1 MPLVET
7 VASNAKFHLS
17 QDRTSQS
24 TVTNVFQSIN
34 QHLEEAQVVEDL
46 EAEVATEEALTED
59 HEKCTKRLVE
69 IVANNAKFHSSQDRT
84 NQSTVT
90 NVFQSIN
97 QHLEEAQV
105 VEDLE
110 VEVATEEALTE
121 DHEKCT
127 KRLVEIV
134 VKIVKFHSSQNR
146 TSQST
151 AANAFKVIKEIKDNY
166 HFMFY

>member
-1 MPLVET
+1 MEIV
-7 VASNAKFHLS
+7 VKIARFHL
-17 QDRTSQS
+17 
-24 TVTNVFQSIN
+24 
-34 QHLEEAQVVEDL
+34 
-46 EAEVATEEALTED
+46 
-59 HEKCTKRLVE
+59 
-69 IVANNAKFHSSQDRT
+69 SQDRT

-97 QHLEEAQV
+97 QKAEEAQV

-110 VEVATEEALTE
+110 AVVAVEVATEVAAEEALTE

-134 VKIVKFHSSQNR
+134 VKTVKFHSSQNR

-166 HFMFY
+166 HFMFLLDHE

>member
-1 MPLVET
+1 MQLVEI
-7 VASNAKFHLS
+7 VASNAKFHL
-17 QDRTSQS
+17 
-24 TVTNVFQSIN
+24 
-34 QHLEEAQVVEDL
+34 
-46 EAEVATEEALTED
+46 
-59 HEKCTKRLVE
+59 
-69 IVANNAKFHSSQDRT
+69 SQDRT

-97 QHLEEAQV
+97 QHLEEVQV
-105 VEDLE
+105 AEDLE
-110 VEVATEEALTE
+110 VEVAAEVATEEALTE

-127 KRLVEIV
+127 KRLAEIV

-151 AANAFKVIKEIKDNY
+151 AVNAFKVIKEIKDNY

>member
-1 MPLVET
+1 MQLVET
-7 VASNAKFHLS
+7 VAS
-17 QDRTSQS
+17 
-24 TVTNVFQSIN
+24 
-34 QHLEEAQVVEDL
+34 
-46 EAEVATEEALTED
+46 
-59 HEKCTKRLVE
+59 
-69 IVANNAKFHSSQDRT
+69 NAKFHSSQDRT

-90 NVFQSIN
+90 IVFQSIN
-97 QHLEEAQV
+97 HKAEEAQV

-110 VEVATEEALTE
+110 AEVATEEALTE

-146 TSQST
+146 ISQST

>member
-1 MPLVET
+1 MQLVET
-7 VASNAKFHLS
+7 
-17 QDRTSQS
+17 
-24 TVTNVFQSIN
+24 
-34 QHLEEAQVVEDL
+34 
-46 EAEVATEEALTED
+46 
-59 HEKCTKRLVE
+59 
-69 IVANNAKFHSSQDRT
+69 VANNAKFHLSQDRT

-90 NVFQSIN
+90 NVFQTIN

-105 VEDLE
+105 AEDLE
-110 VEVATEEALTE
+110 VEVDLAEEVALTE

-151 AANAFKVIKEIKDNY
+151 AANAFKVIKEIKDN
-166 HFMFY
+166 

>member
-1 MPLVET
+1 MQLVET
-7 VASNAKFHLS
+7 VAS
-17 QDRTSQS
+17 
-24 TVTNVFQSIN
+24 
-34 QHLEEAQVVEDL
+34 
-46 EAEVATEEALTED
+46 
-59 HEKCTKRLVE
+59 
-69 IVANNAKFHSSQDRT
+69 NAKFHSSQDRT

-90 NVFQSIN
+90 NVFQTIN

-105 VEDLE
+105 AEDLE
-110 VEVATEEALTE
+110 VEVAAEVATEEALTE

-151 AANAFKVIKEIKDNY
+151 AANAFKVIKETKDNY

>member
-1 MPLVET
+1 MQLVET
-7 VASNAKFHLS
+7 VAS
-17 QDRTSQS
+17 
-24 TVTNVFQSIN
+24 
-34 QHLEEAQVVEDL
+34 
-46 EAEVATEEALTED
+46 
-59 HEKCTKRLVE
+59 
-69 IVANNAKFHSSQDRT
+69 NAKFHSSQDRT

-110 VEVATEEALTE
+110 AEVDLAEEVALTE

-134 VKIVKFHSSQNR
+134 VKIVKFHSSQNK

>member
-1 MPLVET
+1 MQLVET
-7 VASNAKFHLS
+7 
-17 QDRTSQS
+17 
-24 TVTNVFQSIN
+24 
-34 QHLEEAQVVEDL
+34 
-46 EAEVATEEALTED
+46 
-59 HEKCTKRLVE
+59 
-69 IVANNAKFHSSQDRT
+69 VANNAKFHSSQDRT

-97 QHLEEAQV
+97 QHLEEVQV
-105 VEDLE
+105 AEDLE
-110 VEVATEEALTE
+110 VEVAAEVATEEALTE